1 MSAQAQKTHPLHVH
15 KWDTFL
21 SVIFEDAALRV
32 DDRVHCGLRGPGI
45 VKEVFFGGKG
55 NQCLIDFFMTHGPQ
69 LHRREDLELNEKGHW
84 VAKPL
89 GHGKDKRVRH
99 DKELRELMDAQ
110 VWARARR

>member
-1 MSAQAQKTHPLHVH
+1 MSAQATKTHPLHIH

-32 DDRVHCGLRGPGI
+32 GDLVTCEERGHGI
-45 VKEVFFGGKG
+45 IKKVFYAGKG
-55 NQCLIDFFMTHGPQ
+55 ETCLIDFNGQ
-69 LHRREDLELNEKGHW
+69 LGLHNRTDFELEESGW
-84 VAKPL
+84 VAKPMF
-89 GHGKDKRVRH
+89 HGKDKRVRH